1 MHSKFRVRS
10 TNSRKSTSFGG
21 LRAGALTFSPIGNIQ
36 SPVKVPILVHR
47 LKSRNSLISRWP
59 VLRALTPL
67 SPRSSIWAQRRIPNA
82 PDNPMK
88 RAQAQANILVADDDR
103 ATRFAISSML
113 KKAGYAVTAVKNGAE
128 ALRNIERRSFDL
140 AFLDIWMPELTG
152 LEVLALVRA
161 GESHPKIVIMTSD
174 GTPES
179 LLRAV
184 REQAYEYLSKPFPP
198 KEAVE
203 VAQRVL
209 KENASPPIEVISAKA
224 HWVELLIPCTREAAG
239 RIQSFLM
246 KLETDLPD
254 NLRNTIGLAFSELL
268 HNAVEW
274 GGKLDP
280 NRKVRIAYIRSSRML
295 LYRVADPGS
304 GFTFKE
310 LSHAAVGQP
319 AEDPFA
325 HMTVREQLG
334 IRPGGFG
341 IALTRAIADE
351 LLYNEA
357 QNEVIFIK
365 YLAAPPVPATERLPE

>member
-1 MHSKFRVRS
+1 MSPS
-10 TNSRKSTSFGG
+10 QA
-21 LRAGALTFSPIGNIQ
+21 RAE
-36 SPVKVPILVHR
+36 V
-47 LKSRNSLISRWP
+47 
-59 VLRALTPL
+59 
-67 SPRSSIWAQRRIPNA
+67 
-82 PDNPMK
+82 
-88 RAQAQANILVADDDR
+88 LVADDDR
-103 ATRFAISSML
+103 TTRFAISSML

-128 ALRNIERRSFDL
+128 ALGNIQRRSFDL
-140 AFLDIWMPELTG
+140 AFLDIWMPQLTG
-152 LEVLALVRA
+152 LEVLARVRA

-174 GTPES
+174 GTPET

-198 KEAVE
+198 KDAVE
-203 VAQRVL
+203 VAQRAL

-246 KLETDLPD
+246 KLDTDLSD
-254 NLRNTIGLAFSELL
+254 DLRSTIGLAFRELL
-268 HNAVEW
+268 LNAVEW

-280 NRKVRIAYIRSSRML
+280 NRKVRIAYVRSSRML
-295 LYRVADPGS
+295 LYRVADPGP
-304 GFTFKE
+304 GFSFAGLT
-310 LSHAAVGQP
+310 HAAVGQP
-319 AEDPFA
+319 AEEPIA
-325 HMTVREQLG
+325 HLAVRDKLG

-365 YLAAPPVPATERLPE
+365 YLPASAGVADTAETPS